1 MTTTENLKENLVED
15 EVTNIQLKDEKGFE
29 KETLLVKKFL
39 KKLNK

>member
-15 EVTNIQLKDEKGFE
+15 EVTNIQLKDEKGSE

-39 KKLNK
+39 KKS